1 MTYLTD
7 TALRRIIKAS
17 RFHPFRPRLS
27 LAGAVEGVKMLA
39 NKEVERKTTE
49 QSYSYEEEIA
59 DLKKALYGEST
70 PAATDK
76 EAVAKIN
83 QMLARHLDDEY
94 SDDSLFIMN
103 LQTVLSDHFNR

>member
-7 TALRRIIKAS
+7 TALKRIIKAS

-39 NKEVERKTTE
+39 NKEIDRKVAEQAYVYER
-49 QSYSYEEEIA
+49 EID
-59 DLKKALYGEST
+59 DLKKSLYGENA
-70 PAATDK
+70 PATTDR

-83 QMLARHLDDEY
+83 QMLTRHLDDEF

>member
-1 MTYLTD
+1 MTYLND

-39 NKEVERKTTE
+39 DKETTQRVNERLYE
-49 QSYSYEEEIA
+49 YEEEI
-59 DLKKALYGEST
+59 DGLKKALYGESS
-70 PAATDK
+70 PATTDK
-76 EAVAKIN
+76 EAVVKIN
-83 QMLARHLDDEY
+83 QMLSRHLDDEF